1 MTGWWIANSGPKSCT
16 GKKGDPCM
24 SKAASEIQ
32 VELVGVDGIE
42 SEVPSR
48 WVGPWEKQY
57 IWRREREG
65 GRCDH

>member
-1 MTGWWIANSGPKSCT
+1 
-16 GKKGDPCM
+16 M

-57 IWRREREG
+57 IWRGEREG
-65 GRCDH
+65 GREAREKREFF